1 MPTVAA
7 PADKR
12 FRRAHVKPASRRSG
26 GRAHGVWIAAR
37 VVVSAAVT
45 GYAVWTAVS
54 LIASAGA
61 LRVSHITVHG
71 HQRLSAG
78 EVLALVDDL
87 RGEHILGLRLDAWRE
102 RLLSSPW
109 VKEASLRRILPATV
123 EVTVRERE
131 PMAIAR
137 IGSALYLVD
146 GDGVVV
152 DEYGPTYADISL
164 PIVDGLATRVR
175 GRASVDHARARLA
188 GRVIAALR
196 TRPDLEKRV
205 SQIDVADPHDAVV
218 MLAGDTT
225 LLRVGEADF
234 VARLQQYLDLG
245 PALRERVADID
256 YVDLRFD
263 ERLYVRPARGAAPAS
278 AETRK

>member
-7 PADKR
+7 PADRR
-12 FRRAHVKPASRRSG
+12 FRRAQVKPASRRGG
-26 GRAHGVWIAAR
+26 GRAHGIWIAAR
-37 VVVSAAVT
+37 LVATVAMAGYVAWSVVST
-45 GYAVWTAVS
+45 
-54 LIASAGA
+54 IASSTV
-61 LRVSHITVHG
+61 LQVSHITVRG
-71 HQRLSAG
+71 HSRLSAG
-78 EVLALVDDL
+78 EVLALVDGL
-87 RGEHILGLRLDAWRE
+87 RGENLLGVRLEVWRE

-109 VKEASLRRILPATV
+109 VKEASLRRVLPATV

-137 IGSALYLVD
+137 MGSALYLVD
-146 GDGVVV
+146 AGGVVV
-152 DEYGPTYADISL
+152 DEYGPAYADISL

-175 GRASVDHARARLA
+175 GRAQVDQERAALA

-196 TRPDLEKRV
+196 TRPDLEQRV
-205 SQIDVADPHDAVV
+205 SQIDVSDPHDAVV
-218 MLAGDTT
+218 MLEGDTT
-225 LLRVGEADF
+225 LLRVGDTEF

-278 AETRK
+278 AQARK